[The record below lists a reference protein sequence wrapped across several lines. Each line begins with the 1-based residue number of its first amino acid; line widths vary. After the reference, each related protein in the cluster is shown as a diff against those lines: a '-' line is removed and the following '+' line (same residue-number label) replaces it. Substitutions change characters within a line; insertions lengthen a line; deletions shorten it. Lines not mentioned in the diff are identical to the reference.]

1 MTIDTLEYVKKL
13 EAAGIDRRA
22 AEAHAEALRASI
34 EDELTTKADIVRL
47 EVSTRDEIHRLE
59 ASTKSDMLRLEA
71 KISEVRTELER
82 KFTALESKF
91 ADFRAEMVKYLI
103 AQTFVMIGVLF
114 ALLRFVR

>member
-34 EDELTTKADIVRL
+34 EDELATKADILRL
-47 EVSTRDEIHRLE
+47 EASTKADIHRLE
-59 ASTKSDMLRLEA
+59 ASTKADFHRLEA
-71 KISEVRTELER
+71 KFSEF
-82 KFTALESKF
+82 KSDLESKF

-103 AQTFVMIGVLF
+103 AQTFVMIGVVF